1 MLDDFAPEVA
11 VVRIE
16 KKPPELEGF
25 VSEIPPPAAPRA
37 TRVSA
42 RASWDW
48 RRATSPTVLLSAGSV
63 CAALTLG
70 AIATPG
76 RSLTSSPPELAE
88 VRNARVFVAAT
99 PVVFP
104 AALPKRQ
111 ITPRSS
117 VRQPAPK
124 TVLRAK
130 DLTPAPGPVAVS
142 PATRAA
148 APQPDLPQASV
159 QPVPPQPIATTGIVV
174 PSTPPLGAVATAGII
189 RTEEAVVRD
198 LLDRY
203 RGAYEQLDAKA
214 ARRIWPGVDERRLAR
229 AFSDLVSQ
237 TLDFEECRIDID
249 SARGVAKCRGRA
261 TYVVRVGKR
270 TPQIQD
276 RSWTFQLQKT
286 DERWAIDSV
295 RAQ

>member
-1 MLDDFAPEVA
+1 MLDDFAPEVP

-16 KKPPELEGF
+16 KKPSELEGF
-25 VSEIPPPAAPRA
+25 VSELPPPAAS
-37 TRVSA
+37 RVST

-48 RRATSPTVLLSAGSV
+48 RRATSPAVLLSTGSI
-63 CAALTLG
+63 CTALTLG
-70 AIATPG
+70 AIAIPGKSATP
-76 RSLTSSPPELAE
+76 PQPELRE
-88 VRNARVFVAAT
+88 VRDARVFVAT
-99 PVVFP
+99 TLVVFP
-104 AALPKRQ
+104 AALPRRQ
-111 ITPRSS
+111 ITALSPA
-117 VRQPAPK
+117 RQPARK

-130 DLTPAPGPVAVS
+130 DLTPAAAPVSVAR
-142 PATRAA
+142 ATQA
-148 APQPDLPQASV
+148 APQRDIPQARL
-159 QPVPPQPIATTGIVV
+159 QPTIPSPQPIATAGIVV
-174 PSTPPLGAVATAGII
+174 PSAPPPAAVATAGII
-189 RTEEAVVRD
+189 STEEAVVRD

-237 TLDFEECRIDID
+237 TLDFEECLVDLD

-286 DERWAIDSV
+286 GERWAIDSV

>member
-1 MLDDFAPEVA
+1 MLDEFAPEVP
-11 VVRIE
+11 VVRID

-25 VSEIPPPAAPRA
+25 VSEVPPRALPRA
-37 TRVSA
+37 TRVSTS
-42 RASWDW
+42 ASRHW

-76 RSLTSSPPELAE
+76 RSLTSPPELTE

-130 DLTPAPGPVAVS
+130 DLTPAPRPVAVAR
-142 PATRAA
+142 ATRAA

-174 PSTPPLGAVATAGII
+174 PSAPPLGAVATAGII

>member
-1 MLDDFAPEVA
+1 MLDDFAPEVP

-25 VSEIPPPAAPRA
+25 VSEVPPPAASSA
-37 TRVSA
+37 TRAST
-42 RASWDW
+42 RASWPW

-70 AIATPG
+70 AIAAPG
-76 RSLTSSPPELAE
+76 RSLTSSPPELPE

-99 PVVFP
+99 PDVFP

-117 VRQPAPK
+117 VPQPARK

-130 DLTPAPGPVAVS
+130 DLTPAPRPVAVAR
-142 PATRAA
+142 ATRAA
-148 APQPDLPQASV
+148 APRPDLPQASV
-159 QPVPPQPIATTGIVV
+159 HQPIATTGIVV
-174 PSTPPLGAVATAGII
+174 LSAPPPGAVATTGII
-189 RTEEAVVRD
+189 RTEEVVVRD

-203 RGAYEQLDAKA
+203 RGAYEQLDARA
-214 ARRIWPGVDERRLAR
+214 ARRIWPSVDERRLAR

-249 SARGVAKCRGRA
+249 SVRGVATCRGRA

-270 TPQIQD
+270 TPQTQD

>member
-1 MLDDFAPEVA
+1 MLDDFAPEVP
-11 VVRIE
+11 VVRID

-25 VSEIPPPAAPRA
+25 LSEVPPPAASRA
-37 TRVSA
+37 TRVST

-48 RRATSPTVLLSAGSV
+48 RRATSPTVLLSTGSV
-63 CAALTLG
+63 CAALALG
-70 AIATPG
+70 AMATPG
-76 RSLTSSPPELAE
+76 RSLTSSPPQLPE
-88 VRNARVFVAAT
+88 VQQHRVFVAT
-99 PVVFP
+99 TLVVFP
-104 AALPKRQ
+104 AAVPKRQ
-111 ITPRSS
+111 ITLRSS
-117 VRQPAPK
+117 GRQPARK

-130 DLTPAPGPVAVS
+130 DLTPAATPVVI
-142 PATRAA
+142 PRATQSAPRQDIPQAR
-148 APQPDLPQASV
+148 PQPTPS
-159 QPVPPQPIATTGIVV
+159 PQPIATTGIVV
-174 PSTPPLGAVATAGII
+174 PSAPPPGAVATAGII

-261 TYVVRVGKR
+261 TYVVRIGKR
-270 TPQIQD
+270 TPQTQD
-276 RSWTFQLQKT
+276 RSWTFQLHKSG
-286 DERWAIDSV
+286 DRWAIDSV